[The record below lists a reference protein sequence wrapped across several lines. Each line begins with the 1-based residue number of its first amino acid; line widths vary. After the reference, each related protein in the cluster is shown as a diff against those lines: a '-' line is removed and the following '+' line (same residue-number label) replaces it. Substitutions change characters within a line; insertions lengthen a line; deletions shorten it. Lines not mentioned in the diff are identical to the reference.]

1 MTTADGN
8 IIGTDIVVNH
18 GLPSQRWNLVV
29 LGDGYRISE
38 LIKYSYD
45 VQNFID
51 KLKDTKPFDEL
62 WNAINVYRIDVS
74 STDSGADDPVAC
86 GGTGTTPATYFDS
99 TFCAFGG
106 VQRALTVNNTT
117 AIDVANNRV
126 PEWDMIL
133 VLVNSPIYGGTG
145 GSVAVSSTN
154 SSASEIVIHEIGHT
168 AFGLADEYE
177 YFAGCGSGE
186 VGHDVYTGSEPFEP
200 NVTINTDRNTNK
212 WRHLILAGTPM
223 PTTSN
228 ANCTQCDPQPSP
240 VPQGTVGTFE
250 GAQYFHCGKFRP
262 EFNCKMRALGPPFC
276 AVCKEV
282 IRNTFSPFLIPISQ
296 IKLTVTTGNRDIDGD
311 NRVFLGFGGR
321 EFRCRLSNDNDAN
334 PFHLQNNTVTLTFGT
349 GSNVEDSAINDPR
362 NPIMDVSDATNF
374 PVYIRVQPKSNSWD
388 IMSATVETV
397 PQTSIFS
404 IKYPK
409 IVVGDDSG
417 EKVGLA

>member
-1 MTTADGN
+1 MITADGN
-8 IIGTDIVVNH
+8 IIGTDIVINH
-18 GLPSQRWNLVV
+18 GLPSLRWNLVV
-29 LGDGYRISE
+29 LGDGYRTNE
-38 LIKYSYD
+38 LIKYRYD

-62 WNAINVYRIDVS
+62 WNAINIYRVDVS

-86 GGTGTTPATYFDS
+86 GGTGATPATYFDA
-99 TFCAFGG
+99 TFCGNG
-106 VQRALTVNNTT
+106 IQRLLIVNNAT
-117 AIDVANNRV
+117 AMQVASDRL

-133 VLVNSPIYGGTG
+133 VLVNSTVYGGSG
-145 GSVAVSSTN
+145 GAVATSSIHP
-154 SSASEIVIHEIGHT
+154 SSSEIVIHEIGHT

-177 YFAGCGSGE
+177 YYAGCGSGE
-186 VGHDVYTGSEPFEP
+186 VGHDVYTGPEPFEP

-212 WRHLILAGTPM
+212 WRHLILPTTPM

-228 ANCTQCDPQPSP
+228 ANCTQCDLQPSP

-262 EFNCKMRALGPPFC
+262 EFSCKMRALGPPFC
-276 AVCKEV
+276 AVCREV
-282 IRNTFSPFLIPISQ
+282 IHNTFSPFLIPISQ
-296 IKLTVTTGNRDIDGD
+296 IKLTVTTGNRDIDND

-362 NPIMDVSDATNF
+362 NPLMDVSDATNF
-374 PVYIRVQPKSNSWD
+374 PVYIRVQPKCNSWD
-388 IMSATVETV
+388 IISATVKTF

-404 IKYPK
+404 LKYMK
-409 IVVGDDSG
+409 IVLGDDSG
-417 EKVGLA
+417 EKVELS

>member
-18 GLPSQRWNLVV
+18 GLPSRRWNLVV
-29 LGDGYRISE
+29 LGDGYRTSE
-38 LIKYSYD
+38 LIKYRYD

-62 WNAINVYRIDVS
+62 WNAINIYRIDVS

-86 GGTGTTPATYFDS
+86 GGTGATPATYFDA
-99 TFCAFGG
+99 TFCGAGI
-106 VQRALTVNNTT
+106 QRLLIVNNTT
-117 AIDVANNRV
+117 AMQVASDRV

-133 VLVNSPIYGGTG
+133 VLVNSTVYGGSG
-145 GSVAVSSTN
+145 GAVATSSTHP
-154 SSASEIVIHEIGHT
+154 SASEIVIHEIGHT

-177 YFAGCGSGE
+177 YYAGCGSGE
-186 VGHDVYTGSEPFEP
+186 VGHDVYTGPEPFEP

-212 WRHLILAGTPM
+212 WRHLILPTTPM

-228 ANCTQCDPQPSP
+228 ANCSQCDPQPSP

-276 AVCKEV
+276 AVCREV
-282 IRNTFSPFLIPISQ
+282 IHNTFSPFLIPISQ
-296 IKLTVTTGNRDIDGD
+296 IKLTVTTGNRDIDND

-321 EFRCRLSNDNDAN
+321 EFRCRLSNDSDAN

-362 NPIMDVSDATNF
+362 NLLMDVSDAINF
-374 PVYIRVQPKSNSWD
+374 PVYIRVQPKCNSWD
-388 IMSATVETV
+388 IMNATVETF
-397 PQTSIFS
+397 PHTSIFS

-417 EKVGLA
+417 EKVELV

>member
-18 GLPSQRWNLVV
+18 GLPSRRWNLVV
-29 LGDGYRISE
+29 LGDGYRTSE
-38 LIKYSYD
+38 LIKYRYD

-62 WNAINVYRIDVS
+62 WNAINIYRIDVS

-86 GGTGTTPATYFDS
+86 GGTGATPATYFDA
-99 TFCAFGG
+99 TFCGAGI
-106 VQRALTVNNTT
+106 QRLLIVNNTT
-117 AIDVANNRV
+117 AMQVTSDRV

-133 VLVNSPIYGGTG
+133 VLVNSTVYGGSG
-145 GSVAVSSTN
+145 GAVATSSTHP
-154 SSASEIVIHEIGHT
+154 SASEIVIHEIGHT

-177 YFAGCGSGE
+177 YYAGCGSGE
-186 VGHDVYTGSEPFEP
+186 VGHDVYTGPEPFEP

-212 WRHLILAGTPM
+212 WRHLILPTTPM

-228 ANCTQCDPQPSP
+228 ANCSQCDPQPSP

-276 AVCKEV
+276 AVCREV
-282 IRNTFSPFLIPISQ
+282 IHNTFSPFLIPISQ
-296 IKLTVTTGNRDIDGD
+296 IKLTVTTGNRDIDND

-321 EFRCRLSNDNDAN
+321 EFRCRLSNDSDAN

-362 NPIMDVSDATNF
+362 NPLMDVSDATNF
-374 PVYIRVQPKSNSWD
+374 PVYIRVQPKCNSWD
-388 IMSATVETV
+388 IMNATVETF
-397 PQTSIFS
+397 PHTSFFS

-417 EKVGLA
+417 EKVELV

>member
-1 MTTADGN
+1 MTTTDGN

-18 GLPSQRWNLVV
+18 GLPSRRWNLVV
-29 LGDGYRISE
+29 LGDGYRTSE
-38 LIKYSYD
+38 LIKYRYD

-62 WNAINVYRIDVS
+62 WNAINIYRIDVS

-86 GGTGTTPATYFDS
+86 GGTGATPATYFDA
-99 TFCAFGG
+99 TFCGNG
-106 VQRALTVNNTT
+106 IQRLLIVNNTT
-117 AIDVANNRV
+117 AMQVASDRV

-133 VLVNSPIYGGTG
+133 VLVNNTVYGGSG
-145 GSVAVSSTN
+145 GAVATSSTHP
-154 SSASEIVIHEIGHT
+154 SASEIVIHEIGHT

-177 YFAGCGSGE
+177 YYAGCGSGE
-186 VGHDVYTGSEPFEP
+186 IGHDVYTGPEPFEP

-212 WRHLILAGTPM
+212 WRHLILPTTPM

-228 ANCTQCDPQPSP
+228 ANCSQCDPQPSP

-276 AVCKEV
+276 AVCKEI

-296 IKLTVTTGNRDIDGD
+296 IKLTVTTGNRDIDND

-321 EFRCRLSNDNDAN
+321 EFRCRLSNDSDAN
-334 PFHLQNNTVTLTFGT
+334 PFHLQNNTVTT
-349 GSNVEDSAINDPR
+349 
-362 NPIMDVSDATNF
+362 
-374 PVYIRVQPKSNSWD
+374 YIR
-388 IMSATVETV
+388 TVVTLKIQELTI
-397 PQTSIFS
+397 QEIHLWMFQMQLIFQYIFVFS
-404 IKYPK
+404 QNV
-409 IVVGDDSG
+409 IVGI
-417 EKVGLA
+417 

>member
-18 GLPSQRWNLVV
+18 GLPSRRWNLVV
-29 LGDGYRISE
+29 LGDGYRTSE
-38 LIKYSYD
+38 LIKYRYD

-62 WNAINVYRIDVS
+62 WNAINIYRIDVS

-86 GGTGTTPATYFDS
+86 GGTGATPATYFDA
-99 TFCAFGG
+99 TFCGAGI
-106 VQRALTVNNTT
+106 QRLLIVNNTT
-117 AIDVANNRV
+117 AMQVASDRV

-133 VLVNSPIYGGTG
+133 VLVNSTVYGGSG
-145 GSVAVSSTN
+145 GAVATSSTHP
-154 SSASEIVIHEIGHT
+154 SASEIVIHEIGHT

-177 YFAGCGSGE
+177 YYAGCGNGE
-186 VGHDVYTGSEPFEP
+186 VGHDVYTGPEPFEP

-212 WRHLILAGTPM
+212 WRHLILPTTPM

-228 ANCTQCDPQPSP
+228 ANCSQCDPQPSP

-276 AVCKEV
+276 AVCREV
-282 IRNTFSPFLIPISQ
+282 IHNTFSPFLIPISQ
-296 IKLTVTTGNRDIDGD
+296 IKLTVTTGNRDIDND

-321 EFRCRLSNDNDAN
+321 EFRCRLSNDSDAN

-362 NPIMDVSDATNF
+362 NPLMDVSDAINF
-374 PVYIRVQPKSNSWD
+374 PVYIRVQPKCNSWD
-388 IMSATVETV
+388 IMNATVETF
-397 PQTSIFS
+397 PHTSIFS

-417 EKVGLA
+417 EKVELV

>member
-18 GLPSQRWNLVV
+18 GLPSRRWNLVV
-29 LGDGYRISE
+29 LGDGYRTSE
-38 LIKYSYD
+38 LIKYRYD

-62 WNAINVYRIDVS
+62 WNAINIYRIDVS

-86 GGTGTTPATYFDS
+86 GGTGATPATYFDA
-99 TFCAFGG
+99 TFCGAGI
-106 VQRALTVNNTT
+106 QRLLIVNNTT
-117 AIDVANNRV
+117 AMQVASDRL

-133 VLVNSPIYGGTG
+133 VLVNSTVYGGSG
-145 GSVAVSSTN
+145 GAVATSSTHP
-154 SSASEIVIHEIGHT
+154 SASEIVIHEIGHT

-177 YFAGCGSGE
+177 YYAGCGSGE
-186 VGHDVYTGSEPFEP
+186 VGHDVYTGPEPFEP

-212 WRHLILAGTPM
+212 WRHLILPTTPM

-228 ANCTQCDPQPSP
+228 ANCSQCDPQPSP

-276 AVCKEV
+276 AVCREV
-282 IRNTFSPFLIPISQ
+282 IHNTFSPFLIPISQ
-296 IKLTVTTGNRDIDGD
+296 IKLTVTTGNRDIDND

-321 EFRCRLSNDNDAN
+321 EFRCRLSNDSDAN

-362 NPIMDVSDATNF
+362 NPLMDVSDATNF
-374 PVYIRVQPKSNSWD
+374 PVYIRVQPKCNSWD
-388 IMSATVETV
+388 IMNATVETF
-397 PQTSIFS
+397 PHTSIFS

-417 EKVGLA
+417 EKVELV

>member
-1 MTTADGN
+1 MQVA
-8 IIGTDIVVNH
+8 
-18 GLPSQRWNLVV
+18 
-29 LGDGYRISE
+29 SE
-38 LIKYSYD
+38 
-45 VQNFID
+45 
-51 KLKDTKPFDEL
+51 
-62 WNAINVYRIDVS
+62 
-74 STDSGADDPVAC
+74 
-86 GGTGTTPATYFDS
+86 
-99 TFCAFGG
+99 
-106 VQRALTVNNTT
+106 
-117 AIDVANNRV
+117 RV

-133 VLVNSPIYGGTG
+133 VLVNGPVYGGSG
-145 GSVAVSSTN
+145 GAVATSSTHP
-154 SSASEIVIHEIGHT
+154 SASEIVIHEIGHT

-177 YFAGCGSGE
+177 YYAGCGSGE
-186 VGHDVYTGSEPFEP
+186 VGHDVYTGPEPFEQ

-212 WRHLILAGTPM
+212 WRHLILPTTPM

-228 ANCTQCDPQPSP
+228 ANCSQCDSQPSP

-276 AVCKEV
+276 AVCKEI

-296 IKLTVTTGNRDIDGD
+296 IKLTVTTGNRDIDND

-321 EFRCRLSNDNDAN
+321 EFRCRLSNDSDAN

-349 GSNVEDSAINDPR
+349 SSNVEDSAINNPR
-362 NPIMDVSDATNF
+362 NPFMDVSDATNF
-374 PVYIRVQPKSNSWD
+374 PVYIRVQPKCNSWD
-388 IMSATVETV
+388 IISATVETI

-417 EKVGLA
+417 EKVELV

>member
-126 PEWDMIL
+126 PEWDLIL
-133 VLVNSPIYGGTG
+133 VHVNSPIYGGTG

-262 EFNCKMRALGPPFC
+262 QFNCKMRALGPPFC

-362 NPIMDVSDATNF
+362 NP
-374 PVYIRVQPKSNSWD
+374 
-388 IMSATVETV
+388 
-397 PQTSIFS
+397 
-404 IKYPK
+404 
-409 IVVGDDSG
+409 
-417 EKVGLA
+417 